1 MLLVGDQHQMSSVG
15 AGGGFACAALH
26 AGTVAELTVNRRQ
39 RAEWE
44 QAALASLR
52 NGSVATTVG
61 AYRDH
66 DRVVVTDDADSMI
79 GDAIERWATAIEPA
93 SAR

>member
-1 MLLVGDQHQMSSVG
+1 MISTRCRPS
-15 AGGGFACAALH
+15 APAAASRSPREH

-44 QAALASLR
+44 QAALAALR
-52 NGSVATTVG
+52 NGSVATAVG

-66 DRVVVTDDADSMI
+66 DRGRRHRGRRLDD
-79 GDAIERWATAIEPA
+79 R
-93 SAR
+93 